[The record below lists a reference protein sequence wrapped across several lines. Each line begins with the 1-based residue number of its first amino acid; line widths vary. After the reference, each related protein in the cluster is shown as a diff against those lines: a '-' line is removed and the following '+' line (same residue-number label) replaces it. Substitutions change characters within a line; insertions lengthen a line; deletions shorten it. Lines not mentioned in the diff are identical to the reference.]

1 MCFIT
6 ILAAFSTCRCANR
19 STGGNQSVS
28 SWRTTNGRNN
38 MLNTYYSKHAVKT
51 FHIKFH
57 CINIHCVKQGYEEQQ
72 KLISVSWNQT
82 SEQQKW
88 SSDRVMVRRW
98 ALIAVSSR
106 LQLMATDLTVFW
118 QKVFGNVGCFIY
130 SHGSRWSTTDPGTGR
145 QCRNLL
151 WSL

>member
-88 SSDRVMVRRW
+88 SSDGEAMSADSCQLTITAHGYWSNSVLAESVWKRWVFYLFSRVQMEHNWSWHR
-98 ALIAVSSR
+98 
-106 LQLMATDLTVFW
+106 TTV
-118 QKVFGNVGCFIY
+118 
-130 SHGSRWSTTDPGTGR
+130 P
-145 QCRNLL
+145 
-151 WSL
+151 